1 MAWTWLNDV
10 TDDTYWSSS
19 LFSDGQMIVW
29 MVWTGSAWTTVND
42 GLSSTI
48 LYPFEAQFAGYY
60 GYGDASPLYGATIR
74 AIRVYYTL
82 TDPPMDHWLRIQVRT
97 TENQYTTQTLL
108 EDTTGVY
115 EASWEAAVG
124 EGVASI
130 ILNDFGSWY
139 EPGLITRID
148 VEIFDESSG
157 ELTPTWTSYIG
168 TKETVYDPT

>member
-19 LFSDGQMIVW
+19 SFSGFDEQM
-29 MVWTGSAWTTVND
+29 MVWTGSAWTTVNN
-42 GLSSTI
+42 GVGSTI
-48 LYPFEAQFAGYY
+48 LYPF
-60 GYGDASPLYGATIR
+60 DASPLYGATIR

-82 TDPPMDHWLRIQVRT
+82 TDPPMDHWLTIQVRT